1 MAFPLAPTDGQSI
14 TINGIGYIYSSST
27 STWTRV
33 TVDVTLSSGSYANA
47 AFSKANSAASYGNSA
62 FIVANNAFTYVFS
75 ADEKA
80 SYAFATAN
88 SAGVYAN
95 SAYAAANNS
104 TDLWVRAQANSAFIS
119 ANSAGVYSNA
129 AFLQANTPSYVANSA
144 ALYANAAFAAANNS
158 TDLWVRGQANN
169 AYNTANSSG
178 SYANA
183 AFAKANSI
191 SSVTAVSIAVDT
203 FTGTGA
209 CTTFTLSTTPI
220 GINYTTATV
229 ANVVQQK
236 SAYNISGS
244 NIIFSEAPTSNSPI
258 EVTVLNSDNTLTLNS
273 ANSSGSY
280 ANSAFARANNSLSS
294 DAGGT
299 VVGNITVTGNISL
312 NYLTATSLG
321 VAGATPNTSGGGITF
336 PATQVPS
343 ANTNTLDDYK
353 EGTFTPT
360 IIGTT
365 TSGTGTYT
373 RQVGTYTKIGNLVN
387 YNISLVWTN
396 HTGTGNISIGEL
408 PITTSA
414 TNWSPCS
421 LKYDNLTLTSSN
433 ILTAWTANNSTT
445 VDLFNYP
452 VGGGSSSSVPMDTN
466 AEINVS
472 GFYFV

>member
-14 TINGIGYIYSSST
+14 TINGIGYVYSSST
-27 STWTRV
+27 RTWTRV

-47 AFSKANSAASYGNSA
+47 AFSKANSSASYANSA
-62 FIVANNAFTYVFS
+62 FDVANNAFTYVFS

-80 SYAFATAN
+80 SYAFAKAN
-88 SAGVYAN
+88 SSGSYAN
-95 SAYAAANNS
+95 SAFAAANNS
-104 TDLWVRAQANSAFIS
+104 TDLWVRTQANSAFS
-119 ANSAGVYSNA
+119 S
-129 AFLQANTPSYVANSA
+129 ANSA
-144 ALYANAAFAAANNS
+144 ALYANAAFSAANNS

-191 SSVTAVSIAVDT
+191 SSVTAVTIGVDT

-220 GINYTTATV
+220 SINYTTATV

-236 SAYNISGS
+236 SAYTISGS
-244 NIIFSEAPTSNSPI
+244 NIIFSEAPTNNSPI

-280 ANSAFARANNSLSS
+280 ANSAFARANNSLNSS
-294 DAGGT
+294 TGGT
-299 VVGNITVTGNISL
+299 VVGNITVTGNVSL

-387 YNISLVWTN
+387 YSISLIWTN
-396 HTGTGNISIGEL
+396 HTGTGNISISGL
-408 PITTSA
+408 PITTGA

-421 LKYDNLTLTSSN
+421 LKYDNLTLSSSN

-445 VDLFNYP
+445 VDIFNYP
-452 VGGGSSSSVPMDTN
+452 IGGGSSSSVPMDTN
-466 AEINVS
+466 AEITVS